1 MANNNRKKKRKIKA
15 RYIIIGAVVFVILL
29 IVALVAIGNYQ
40 KQFQPVRTEEVTT
53 GDITSTVSGPGK
65 VDPRISV
72 DISANI
78 MGKVDKIYV
87 KEGDSVK
94 AGDIILELEQ
104 TEYRAGSTAAYAG
117 YRSAQSNLESAEVT
131 WRAAKEAFA
140 RKEQLYNEGLISDE
154 AYDLA
159 KSEYEAARAQY
170 EIARNQ
176 LLSSSA
182 DMTRAKDALDKTI
195 YASPIDGVVTAL
207 NVEEG
212 EFTVVGTLNTPGTV
226 MATVADLAAMEVEA
240 DINET
245 DIVNVKLGQV
255 SKITVDAYPDR
266 IFKGKVVEIASSATI
281 DAYSVADAET
291 AADFKVRVLIESEAS
306 GLKPGM
312 SATVDVITDEVK
324 DVIAVPIQAIV
335 TRDRETVE
343 EWAEENGKD
352 DKKKKNEKNNPK
364 KVSGD
369 VFKRDD
375 IEGVF
380 IVDGKKVKFVEVK
393 TGISGEQYIE
403 VQEGVKP
410 GTEIVVGP
418 YRTLRELSDGDKIKV
433 TPNIIEE
440 E

>member
-1 MANNNRKKKRKIKA
+1 MAKKKRKIKA
-15 RYIIIGAVVFVILL
+15 RYIIIGVVALVIVL
-29 IVALVAIGNYQ
+29 IVASIVVGNYQ
-40 KQFQPVRTEEVTT
+40 KQFQPVRSEEVAT
-53 GDITSTVSGPGK
+53 GNITSTVSGPGK

-87 KEGDSVK
+87 EEGDSVK

-104 TEYRAGSTAAYAG
+104 TEYRAGSTSAYAG
-117 YRSAQSNLESAEVT
+117 YRSAQSSLESAEVS

-140 RKEQLYNEGLISDE
+140 RKQQLYDEELISDE
-154 AYDLA
+154 AYDFA
-159 KSEYEAARAQY
+159 QSEYEKSRAQY
-170 EIARNQ
+170 EMARNQ
-176 LLSSSA
+176 LLASRA
-182 DMTRAKDALDKTI
+182 DMTRAYDALDKTV
-195 YASPIDGVVTAL
+195 YAAPIDGVITAL
-207 NVEEG
+207 NIEEG

-245 DIVNVKLGQV
+245 DIVDVELGQI

-266 IFKGKVVEIASSATI
+266 IFKGKVVEIASSATT
-281 DAYSVADAET
+281 DAYSISDAET
-291 AADFKVRVLIESEAS
+291 AADFKIRVLIESEAA

-312 SATVDVITDEVK
+312 SATVDVVTDEVK
-324 DVIAVPIQAIV
+324 EVVAVPIQAIA

-343 EWAEENGKD
+343 EWKEKNGNKKKSNGKN
-352 DKKKKNEKNNPK
+352 KPK
-364 KVSGD
+364 KISGN
-369 VFKRDD
+369 VFERDD
-375 IEGVF
+375 VEGVF
-380 IVDGKKVKFVEVK
+380 VVEGKKVKFVEVK

-403 VQEGVKP
+403 VTEGVKP

-433 TPNIIEE
+433 TPNIVEE

>member
-15 RYIIIGAVVFVILL
+15 RYIIIAAVAFVVLL
-29 IVALVAIGNYQ
+29 IVALSIVGNYQ
-40 KQFQPVRTEEVTT
+40 KQFQPVRTEDVTT

-104 TEYRAGSTAAYAG
+104 TEYRAGSTEAYAG
-117 YRSAQSNLESAEVT
+117 YRTSQSNLELAEVS

-140 RKEQLYNEGLISDE
+140 RKQQLYDEGLISDE
-154 AYDLA
+154 AYDFA
-159 KSEYEAARAQY
+159 QTEYENARAQY
-170 EIARNQ
+170 ELAKNS
-176 LLSSSA
+176 LLASRAGMS
-182 DMTRAKDALDKTI
+182 RAKDMLDKTV

-245 DIVNVKLGQV
+245 DIVNVKMGQI
-255 SKITVDAYPDR
+255 SKVTVDAYPDR

-281 DAYSVADAET
+281 DAYSIADTET
-291 AADFKVRVLIESEAS
+291 AADFKIRVLIESEAA

-312 SATVDVITDEVK
+312 SATVDVVTNEVK

-343 EWAEENGKD
+343 EWADKNGK
-352 DKKKKNEKNNPK
+352 KKGEKDNPK
-364 KVSGD
+364 KISGD

-380 IVDGKKVKFVEVK
+380 VVDGKKVKFVEVK

-403 VQEGVKP
+403 VKDGVKP